1 MTGTSQAARKNRRR
15 AGSAGVDWD
24 PVGLGMGRS
33 VGLVRGGKGSRVVNP
48 LPRIVPDSN
57 EIGQMN
63 ASSRTAQQVEPI
75 RRDAA
80 EMPRDPSADR
90 SAERFGDL
98 RLAVLV
104 PCYNEAAAI
113 EQVVAG
119 FRAALPGA
127 RIIVFDNNSTD
138 GTVAIAAKA
147 GAETRHV
154 YQQGKGH
161 VVRRMFADVEAD
173 IYLLVDG
180 DATYDAASAPAMID
194 RLLQDGLDMVVGCR
208 RDSELAA
215 YRLGHR
221 FGNRVLTEFVAHVF
235 GRAFTDILSG
245 YRVFSRRFAKS
256 FPALATG
263 FEIETELTVH
273 ALELRMPIGEV
284 ETPYYARPQGSASKL
299 HTYRD
304 GWRILSTIIRLYQ
317 LQRPLSFFT
326 AIAAVLA
333 IVSVLLSIP
342 LIVTFVQTG
351 LVPRL
356 PTAVL
361 STGLMMLASLSLT
374 CGLILDNVTRGR
386 QELKRLHYLGIE
398 GPGRR

>member
-1 MTGTSQAARKNRRR
+1 M
-15 AGSAGVDWD
+15 
-24 PVGLGMGRS
+24 P
-33 VGLVRGGKGSRVVNP
+33 
-48 LPRIVPDSN
+48 
-57 EIGQMN
+57 
-63 ASSRTAQQVEPI
+63 QVEPI
-75 RRDAA
+75 RI
-80 EMPRDPSADR
+80 ETGDR
-90 SAERFGDL
+90 FKDL
-98 RLAVLV
+98 RLAVLI

-119 FRAALPGA
+119 FRAALPSA
-127 RIIVFDNNSTD
+127 RIVVFDNNSTD
-138 GTVAIAAKA
+138 ATVAIAAKA

-173 IYLLVDG
+173 VYLLVDG

-194 RLLQDGLDMVVGCR
+194 RLLHDGLDMVVACR
-208 RDSELAA
+208 RDSESAA
-215 YRLGHR
+215 YRRGHR
-221 FGNRVLTEFVAHVF
+221 FGNRVLTGFVAQVF

-273 ALELRMPIGEV
+273 ALELRMPIGEI
-284 ETPYYARPQGSASKL
+284 ETPYYARPEGSASKL

-304 GWRILSTIIRLYQ
+304 GWRIFTTIIRLYQ
-317 LQRPLSFFT
+317 LQRPLSFF
-326 AIAAVLA
+326 ASIAGVLA
-333 IVSVLLSIP
+333 AASVLLAIP
-342 LIVTFVQTG
+342 LIVTYFQTG

-361 STGLMMLASLSLT
+361 STGMMMLASLSLT

-386 QELKRLHYLGIE
+386 QELKRLHYLRIE
-398 GPGRR
+398 GPGRH